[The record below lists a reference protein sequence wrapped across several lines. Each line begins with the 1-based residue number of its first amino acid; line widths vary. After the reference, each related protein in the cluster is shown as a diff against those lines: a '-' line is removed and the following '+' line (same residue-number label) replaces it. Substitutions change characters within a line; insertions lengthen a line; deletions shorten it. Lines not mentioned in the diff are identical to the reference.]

1 MRVSVRSLFSGWSG
15 GFTLDCRWTWIPSL
29 FVSSPK
35 GTLKLNSSLLTHL
48 DAPIS
53 PVGASLKRPSYSSFF
68 LNLLIIYFLGGEE
81 SKKKKEE
88 KPNQAKRGATGTED
102 TPLPKVRGGEDGSSR
117 QLSHQTETGGQGR
130 PSQPTGSQQ
139 AQALSKEQQVPV
151 PETDPGSDLQSA
163 TMRGSKRSKREETG
177 WVTAIRFHLPPLA
190 PLFLAQML
198 KWKLSKCVFL
208 LFYKNGVFTFSQG
221 IKHRK
226 KTHLL
231 LEKQLSL
238 LTRCQD
244 FQLYVFYVS
253 IESPRL

>member
-1 MRVSVRSLFSGWSG
+1 MG
-15 GFTLDCRWTWIPSL
+15 GGR
-29 FVSSPK
+29 K
-35 GTLKLNSSLLTHL
+35 
-48 DAPIS
+48 A
-53 PVGASLKRPSYSSFF
+53 
-68 LNLLIIYFLGGEE
+68 
-81 SKKKKEE
+81 KKKEE

-198 KWKLSKCVFL
+198 KWKLNKCVFL
-208 LFYKNGVFTFSQG
+208 LFYENGVFTFSQG